1 MKKGENCLLL
11 MRNDYEVWQN
21 DTEMEND
28 MNLNSEK
35 NILVRISAVEETVR
49 IRSIKICNAENIVIH

>member
-1 MKKGENCLLL
+1 

-21 DTEMEND
+21 NTEMEND

>member
-1 MKKGENCLLL
+1 MKKGEKSLLL

-21 DTEMEND
+21 NTEMEND

-35 NILVRISAVEETVR
+35 NIVVRISAVEETVR
-49 IRSIKICNAENIVIH
+49 IRSIKICNAKNIVIH